1 MLKLKKQ
8 ATLEMTYFL
17 NNRNV
22 KQHCTCNI
30 VLTTYTILLY
40 LLHYAAL
47 NCSNTGDFGFLLTDT
62 FRITNHSYN
71 LWYYIILQ
79 EGRYYSIRATYC
91 SFSRY
96 FNKHHKNWFNC
107 DAVNKKIMYRRTY
120 STINDGF
127 TIIAYTATF
136 CIRRTE
142 LKVKRISS
150 SVGQTNFDQSE
161 RINCFSNSRNE
172 NEKQFVKRIVLI
184 FV

>member
-1 MLKLKKQ
+1 MLKLKKLT
-8 ATLEMTYFL
+8 TLEMTYLL

-30 VLTTYTILLY
+30 VLTIYTIPLY

-47 NCSNTGDFGFLLTDT
+47 NYSNTDDLGFLLKYSNREPILSELLITRTISNITPYYRKADT
-62 FRITNHSYN
+62 IV
-71 LWYYIILQ
+71 L
-79 EGRYYSIRATYC
+79 GRVVGTYC
-91 SFSRY
+91 SFSWY

-120 STINDGF
+120 STINDEF

-150 SVGQTNFDQSE
+150 SVGQMYFDQ
-161 RINCFSNSRNE
+161 N
-172 NEKQFVKRIVLI
+172 
-184 FV
+184 

>member
-1 MLKLKKQ
+1 
-8 ATLEMTYFL
+8 MTYFL

-30 VLTTYTILLY
+30 LLTTHTMLLY
-40 LLHYAAL
+40 LLHYTAL
-47 NCSNTGDFGFLLTDT
+47 NCSNTGDLGFLLKYSYREPILFELLITRTISDITSYYRKADT
-62 FRITNHSYN
+62 IV
-71 LWYYIILQ
+71 L
-79 EGRYYSIRATYC
+79 GRVIGTYC
-91 SFSRY
+91 SFNWY

-120 STINDGF
+120 STINDEF

-136 CIRRTE
+136 CIRRIE

-150 SVGQTNFDQSE
+150 SVGQTDFDQSE

-172 NEKQFVKRIVLI
+172 NEKQFAKRIVLI
-184 FV
+184 SV

>member
-1 MLKLKKQ
+1 
-8 ATLEMTYFL
+8 MTYFF

-22 KQHCTCNI
+22 KQQHFVNYI
-30 VLTTYTILLY
+30 YYTVISTALRSTELFKYRWLRLFIKILQQR
-40 LLHYAAL
+40 
-47 NCSNTGDFGFLLTDT
+47 TDT
-62 FRITNHSYN
+62 FRITNHSYS

-79 EGRYYSIRATYC
+79 ESRYSIRATYC
-91 SFSRY
+91 SFSWY

-107 DAVNKKIMYRRTY
+107 DAANKKIMYRRTH
-120 STINDGF
+120 STIIDEF

-142 LKVKRISS
+142 PKVKRISF
-150 SVGQTNFDQSE
+150 SVGQTDFDQSE
-161 RINCFSNSRNE
+161 RINCFPNSRNE